1 MIVNLLSW
9 GGRPG
14 TASTSP
20 LLRSRR
26 GRSIAAVI
34 VDLARGAVRDAWGLG
49 HETYGQ
55 WRRHRTIRLGAG
67 LAYYGLFAIVPLLA
81 VALAVAGLVVSR
93 SDVQSYL
100 ADQLSAVLGVDA
112 DVVAGAIS
120 GALDSTGTLTG
131 LGLVGAASLLLGA
144 SLLVIAL
151 QDAFNTI
158 WERPV
163 RSGIRQTVLRRL
175 LAFAVVA
182 GAGAVIVVSF
192 AINAVTGLLS
202 RLVPDV
208 AIVASLQELVGWAA
222 SWALAIVVVA
232 VLFRYLADVRVPW
245 SPALV
250 GAAATAAVMA
260 LGTALIGAYL
270 RRFGSSSLVG
280 ATGSVF
286 LVLLWIYY
294 EAQFLLVGAEFT
306 RVLARRH
313 DAGSSIEVPGS
324 VHGDGQAGGGP
335 SDDAA
340 IDVDR

>member
-1 MIVNLLSW
+1 VF
-9 GGRPG
+9 
-14 TASTSP
+14 
-20 LLRSRR
+20 
-26 GRSIAAVI
+26 
-34 VDLARGAVRDAWGLG
+34 VDLARDGVRGAWSVGR
-49 HETYGQ
+49 ETYAQ
-55 WRRHRTIRLGAG
+55 WRGHRTIRLGAG

-100 ADQLSAVLGVDA
+100 AEQFSAVLGVDA
-112 DVVAGAIS
+112 GVVAGAIS
-120 GALDSTGTLTG
+120 DALDGTGTLTG
-131 LGLVGAASLLLGA
+131 LGLVGVASLVLAASLL
-144 SLLVIAL
+144 VVAL

-175 LAFAVVA
+175 VAFAVVA

-208 AIVASLQELVGWAA
+208 AIVSSLQELIGWAA
-222 SWALAIVVVA
+222 SWALAIGVLTL
-232 VLFRYLADVRVPW
+232 LFRYLADVRVPW
-245 SPALV
+245 SPAFV
-250 GAAATAAVMA
+250 GAAATAAVLA
-260 LGTALIGAYL
+260 VGTVLVGAYL
-270 RRFGSSSLVG
+270 RRYAASSLVG

-306 RVLARRH
+306 RVLTRRREAA
-313 DAGSSIEVPGS
+313 DDLGLLRSAD
-324 VHGDGQAGGGP
+324 GDGQTGGDP
-335 SDDAA
+335 VDDAA
-340 IDVDR
+340 VDVDR